1 MIDRTLPF
9 PLALRQRDR
18 ARHLAPE
25 FRVTYMERAARVGV
39 IVGVTLLLLL
49 MSTW

>member
-1 MIDRTLPF
+1 MIDRTLPL

-18 ARHLAPE
+18 ARNLAPE
-25 FRVTYMERAARVGV
+25 FRVDPLEWASIAATAVGV
-39 IVGVTLLLLL
+39 VLLLF

>member
-9 PLALRQRDR
+9 PLALRRHDR

-25 FRVTYMERAARVGV
+25 FRVTYMEWAARVG
-39 IVGVTLLLLL
+39 IVVAVTLLLL
-49 MSTW
+49 MS

>member
-9 PLALRQRDR
+9 PLAIRQRDR
-18 ARHLAPE
+18 ARNLAPE
-25 FRVTYMERAARVGV
+25 FRVDPLEWASIAATAVGV
-39 IVGVTLLLLL
+39 VLLLL

>member
-9 PLALRQRDR
+9 PLALRRHDR

-25 FRVTYMERAARVGV
+25 FRVTYMEWAARVG
-39 IVGVTLLLLL
+39 IVVAVALLLL
-49 MSTW
+49 MGAW